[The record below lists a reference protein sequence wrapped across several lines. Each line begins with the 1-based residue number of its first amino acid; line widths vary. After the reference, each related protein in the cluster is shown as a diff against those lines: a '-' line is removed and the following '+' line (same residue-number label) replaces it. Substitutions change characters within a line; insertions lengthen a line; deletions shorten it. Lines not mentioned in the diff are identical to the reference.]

1 MNQPEPHSTYE
12 VVHAEL
18 LGSGPVYTITQV
30 AKQIGITIGDVRS
43 YWRSMG
49 FPDVPLTEVHF
60 TDADVEAIREMAR
73 AVLDDKVTFPTSQNL
88 VRAQGH
94 SMDRL
99 VLWQVEALVEE
110 ISERF
115 HLDDVS
121 ARLVVLDRFLD
132 MKPLLESQLIYTW
145 RRQLAALLGRIDQ
158 QFSKTTGLSTSEE
171 QLPLERAVGF
181 MDMVGYT
188 SRTVQLTRDE
198 LAEIVKEFESTARD
212 VVAANGARV
221 VKTVGDAVLYVA
233 DDLKAGAR
241 VATDLVDML
250 AEVDLPVRSSV
261 VWGRVLS
268 RSGDIFGP
276 IVNLASRLNDLAAA
290 GTVLMDD
297 VSAAILE
304 QDNTEFDLEPLEA
317 TSVAGMGAVN
327 PVRLKRRAA
336 ARTGHDSAGAG
347 EGTGSGYGTNENDS

>member
-1 MNQPEPHSTYE
+1 MNPPEPPSTFE
-12 VVHAEL
+12 VVHTQL
-18 LGSGPVYTITQV
+18 LGSGPVHTIGEV
-30 AKQIGITIGDVRS
+30 AKLIGIAIGDVRT

-49 FPDVPLTEVHF
+49 FADVPLDEPHF
-60 TDADVEAIREMAR
+60 TDADVEAIRAMAETVMDEWITY
-73 AVLDDKVTFPTSQNL
+73 ATSQTL

-99 VLWQVEALVEE
+99 VLWQVEAVVEE
-110 ISERF
+110 LAERF
-115 HLDDVS
+115 KIDDVS

-132 MKPLLESQLIYTW
+132 MQPLLEGQLIYTW
-145 RRQLAALLGRIDQ
+145 RRQLAALLGRIDR
-158 QFSKTTGLSTSEE
+158 QFSETSGVSSSEE

-188 SRTVQLTRDE
+188 SRTVRLPRDE

-212 VVAANGARV
+212 VVARNGARV

-241 VATDLVDML
+241 VATELVDML
-250 AEVDLPVRSSV
+250 AEVELPVRSSV

-297 VSAAILE
+297 VSAALLE
-304 QDNTEFDLEPLEA
+304 LDNTEFDMEPLEA
-317 TSVAGMGAVN
+317 TSVAGLGVVN
-327 PVRLKRRAA
+327 PVRLKRRPAP
-336 ARTGHDSAGAG
+336 RGAQ
-347 EGTGSGYGTNENDS
+347 EV

>member
-1 MNQPEPHSTYE
+1 MNQPEPPSTYE
-12 VVHAEL
+12 VVHNEL
-18 LGSGPVYTITQV
+18 LGSGPVHTITQV
-30 AKQIGITIGDVRS
+30 AKKIGITIGDVRT

-49 FPDVPLTEVHF
+49 FPDVPLDRPHF
-60 TDADVEAIREMAR
+60 TDVDVEAIREMAS
-73 AVLDDKVTFPTSQNL
+73 AVIDGTLSFPASQNF

-110 ISERF
+110 VSEKF
-115 HLDDVS
+115 GLDDVS

-132 MKPLLESQLIYTW
+132 MRPLLESQLIYTW
-145 RRQLAALLGRIDQ
+145 RRQLAALLGRIDL
-158 QFSKTTGLSTSEE
+158 QFSRTTGLSTSEE
-171 QLPLERAVGF
+171 QLPLERAVGIV
-181 MDMVGYT
+181 DMVGYT
-188 SRTVQLTRDE
+188 SRTVRLTRDE
-198 LAEIVKEFESTARD
+198 LAEIVQDFESTARD

-241 VATDLVDML
+241 VATDLVDTL
-250 AEVDLPVRSSV
+250 AQVELPVRSSV

-304 QDNTEFDLEPLEA
+304 QDNTEFDLEPLEE
-317 TSVAGMGAVN
+317 TSVAGMGVVN
-327 PVRLKRRAA
+327 PVRLRR
-336 ARTGHDSAGAG
+336 RSTVRQVPDHPD
-347 EGTGSGYGTNENDS
+347 

>member
-1 MNQPEPHSTYE
+1 MNQPEGSSTYE
-12 VVHAEL
+12 GIYRRL

-30 AKQIGITIGDVRS
+30 ARQIGITIGDVRT

-49 FPDVPLTEVHF
+49 FADVPVSQPHF
-60 TDADVEAIREMAR
+60 TDADVEAIR
-73 AVLDDKVTFPTSQNL
+73 AVATEVLEGKISFPASQDF

-110 ISERF
+110 VSVRYE
-115 HLDDVS
+115 LDDVS
-121 ARLVVLDRFLD
+121 ARLMVLDRFLD
-132 MKPLLESQLIYTW
+132 FQDLLESQLIYTW
-145 RRQLAALLGRIDQ
+145 RRQLAALLGRFDR
-158 QFSKTTGLSTSEE
+158 QFTRTTGVSTDEE
-171 QLPLERAVGF
+171 ELPLERAVGIV
-181 MDMVGYT
+181 DMVGYT
-188 SRTVQLTRDE
+188 SRTVRLSRDE
-198 LAEIVKEFESTARD
+198 LAEIVADFESTARD

-241 VATDLVDML
+241 VATQLVDKL
-250 AEVDLPVRSSV
+250 AKVELPVRCSV

-268 RSGDIFGP
+268 RSGDVFGP
-276 IVNLASRLNDLAAA
+276 IVNLASRLNDIAGA

-304 QDNTEFDLEPLEA
+304 QDNTEFDLEPLET

-327 PVRLKRRAA
+327 PVRVRRRATV
-336 ARTGHDSAGAG
+336 RDTRES
-347 EGTGSGYGTNENDS
+347 ENFASTAF

>member
-1 MNQPEPHSTYE
+1 MNQPEPPSTYE
-12 VVHAEL
+12 VVHNEL
-18 LGSGPVYTITQV
+18 LGSGPVHTITQV
-30 AKQIGITIGDVRS
+30 AKQIGITIGDVRT

-49 FPDVPLTEVHF
+49 FPDVPLDQPHF
-60 TDADVEAIREMAR
+60 TDADVEAIREMAS
-73 AVLDDKVTFPTSQNL
+73 AVIDGTLSFPASQNF

-110 ISERF
+110 VSDKF
-115 HLDDVS
+115 GLDDVS

-132 MKPLLESQLIYTW
+132 MRPLLESQLIYTW
-145 RRQLAALLGRIDQ
+145 RRQLAALLGRIDL
-158 QFSKTTGLSTSEE
+158 QFSRTTGLSTSEE
-171 QLPLERAVGF
+171 QLPLERAVGIV
-181 MDMVGYT
+181 DMVGYT
-188 SRTVQLTRDE
+188 SRTVRLTRDE
-198 LAEIVKEFESTARD
+198 LAEIVQDFESTARD

-241 VATDLVDML
+241 VATDLVDTL
-250 AEVDLPVRSSV
+250 AQVELPVRSSV

-304 QDNTEFDLEPLEA
+304 QDNTEFDLEPLEE
-317 TSVAGMGAVN
+317 TSVAGMGVVN
-327 PVRLKRRAA
+327 PVRLRR
-336 ARTGHDSAGAG
+336 RSTVRQVPDHPD
-347 EGTGSGYGTNENDS
+347 

>member
-1 MNQPEPHSTYE
+1 MNQPEPPSTYE
-12 VVHAEL
+12 DAYRRL
-18 LGSGPVYTITQV
+18 LGSGPVHTIAQV
-30 AKQIGITIGDVRS
+30 AKQIGITIGDVRT

-49 FPDVPLTEVHF
+49 FADVPVTQPHF
-60 TDADVEAIREMAR
+60 TDADVEAIRQVA
-73 AVLDDKVTFPTSQNL
+73 AKVMDGTLTFPASQNF

-110 ISERF
+110 VSARYE
-115 HLDDVS
+115 LDDVS

-132 MKPLLESQLIYTW
+132 LQELLEEQLVYTW
-145 RRQLAALLGRIDQ
+145 RRQLAALLGRIDE
-158 QFSKTTGLSTSEE
+158 QFAETTGVSTNEE
-171 QLPLERAVGF
+171 ELPLERAVGIV
-181 MDMVGYT
+181 DMVGYT
-188 SRTVQLTRDE
+188 SRTVRLARDE
-198 LAEIVKEFESTARD
+198 LAEIVEDFESTARD

-221 VKTVGDAVLYVA
+221 VKTVGDAVIYVA

-241 VATDLVDML
+241 VATQLVDML
-250 AEVDLPVRSSV
+250 AQVELPVRCSL

-290 GTVLMDD
+290 GSVLMDD

-304 QDNTEFDLEPLEA
+304 QDNTEFDLEPLA
-317 TSVAGMGAVN
+317 RTSVSGLGVVN
-327 PVRLKRRAA
+327 PVRLRRRA
-336 ARTGHDSAGAG
+336 TVGD
-347 EGTGSGYGTNENDS
+347 GTGVTGSMARSSR

>member
-1 MNQPEPHSTYE
+1 MNEPEPPSTYE
-12 VVHAEL
+12 AVHREL
-18 LGSGPVYTITQV
+18 LGSGPVHTIAQV
-30 AKQIGITIGDVRS
+30 ARQVGVTIGDVRM

-49 FPDVPLTEVHF
+49 FADVPVNQPHF
-60 TDADVEAIREMAR
+60 TDADVEAIREMAQT
-73 AVLDDKVTFPTSQNL
+73 VVDGGLTFSASQNF

-115 HLDDVS
+115 ELDDVS
-121 ARLVVLDRFLD
+121 ARLVVLDRFLEL
-132 MKPLLESQLIYTW
+132 KPMLERQLIYTW

-158 QFSKTTGLSTSEE
+158 QFSRTTGLSASEE
-171 QLPLERAVGF
+171 QLPLERAVGIV
-181 MDMVGYT
+181 DMVGYT
-188 SRTVQLTRDE
+188 SRTVRLTRDE
-198 LAEIVKEFESTARD
+198 LAEIVQDFESTARD

-233 DDLKAGAR
+233 DDLRAGAR
-241 VATDLVDML
+241 VATQLVDTL
-250 AEVDLPVRSSV
+250 AQVDLPVRSSV

-276 IVNLASRLNDLAAA
+276 IVNLASRLNDLAAV

-304 QDNTEFDLEPLEA
+304 QDNTEFDLEPLDE
-317 TSVAGMGAVN
+317 TSVAGMGVVN
-327 PVRLKRRAA
+327 PVRLKRRATV
-336 ARTGHDSAGAG
+336 RDVGTEGAG
-347 EGTGSGYGTNENDS
+347 